1 MSKTA
6 RQSLLL
12 RIVRERAPRTQEEVV
27 ELLADRGVEVSQV
40 TLSRDLRELGVVKS
54 PQGYRELG
62 AAPPPPEEMLLR
74 TLREFVTGVDVA
86 QNLVVIKTNPGSAAA
101 VALGLDRAGWPE
113 IVGTVAGD
121 DTIFAATASA
131 TMAKRLAGKLQE
143 AVGTVR

>member
-12 RIVRERAPRTQEEVV
+12 RIVRERTPRTQEEVV
-27 ELLADRGVEVSQV
+27 ELLADRGVEISQV

-54 PQGYRELG
+54 PQGYREPG
-62 AAPPPPEEMLLR
+62 AAPRPPEELLLR
-74 TLREFVTGVDVA
+74 TLREFVVAVDTA
-86 QNLVVIKTNPGSAAA
+86 QNLVVVKTNPGSAAT

-121 DTIFAATASA
+121 DTIFAATANTA
-131 TMAKRLAGKLQE
+131 AAKRLAARLNE
-143 AVGTVR
+143 TVGTVR